1 MYGVQYGE
9 FVCGHRGR
17 VSRDKEKKKHKNK
30 LINKN
35 LTFLTQI

>member
-17 VSRDKEKKKHKNK
+17 VSRDKGKKEAQKQ
-30 LINKN
+30 IN
-35 LTFLTQI
+35 